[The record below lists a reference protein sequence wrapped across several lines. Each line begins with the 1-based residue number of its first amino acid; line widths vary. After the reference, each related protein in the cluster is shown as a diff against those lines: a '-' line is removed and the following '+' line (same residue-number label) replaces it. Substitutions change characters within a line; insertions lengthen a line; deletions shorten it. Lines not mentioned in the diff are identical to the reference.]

1 MKDYLNIFANNIK
14 TAFSNKNLV
23 RSLIAII
30 IFILLNTLKTVI
42 YNLFLLP
49 QANSDIFT
57 YKFWFVLIT
66 STIVLLFVIGIC
78 SRVCFAIILIIQG
91 IYMFTNISYYLY
103 YHSYLHIMQ
112 WFSLFKEAAISAS
125 HLANPQSAQL
135 LIVFLDVPV
144 IIYLLI
150 KFYSPELKTIRK
162 SKIRYAVIALCLI
175 CLTVTEGINISSNK
189 SINDFIGDRYSG
201 ESKIVER
208 YGTTVNA
215 AINIFNNYSEEKL
228 ISQFEYGNLQEG
240 NKDSLSALPNNQTQQ
255 APNFV
260 IVQVESMDSNIVK
273 QKYNDQYVMP
283 FLAGLMDTSVYYPYT
298 LSYHQ
303 GGGTSDTEFSIIN
316 SIQPLDSFPA
326 IKLSSY
332 SHSNSFVSRLKN
344 ASYETMALHGNVGT
358 FYNRDISFYKMG
370 FNKFYDI
377 KSMGSE
383 DEGWGA
389 PDHKVFDFAFR
400 KMQQTKK
407 PFCSYIITMT
417 SHGPFESCRNY
428 YNNPRYDSI
437 EDEIVKNY
445 FNSMSYVDESLKNF
459 VNNIRAKFP
468 NTYIFIVGDHTPNI
482 NEPEFYQSSFID
494 GDKYLEFVPLF
505 IVTPDNQKYV
515 ETTRVASFLDIS
527 PTILECSGIP
537 YSLMSN
543 GHSLLTLQKNTI
555 NIDLKGGSFDRS
567 WLYEK
572 ISNIEYSEEEPIWRK
587 YLPDFIKS
595 DLFEKHN

>member
-1 MKDYLNIFANNIK
+1 MKDFLTILVNKIT
-14 TAFSNKNLV
+14 TAFSNKNFV
-23 RSLIAII
+23 KSLIAII

-42 YNLFLLP
+42 YNVFLLP

-66 STIVLLFVIGIC
+66 STIILLFVLGFC
-78 SRVCFAIILIIQG
+78 LRVWFAILLLAQG

-112 WFSLFKEAAISAS
+112 WFSLFKEAAISAT
-125 HLANPQSAQL
+125 HLANPKSAQL

-150 KFYSPELKTIRK
+150 KYYTPEVKKIRK

-175 CLTVTEGINISSNK
+175 CLTITEGINISNNK
-189 SINDFIGDRYSG
+189 SINDFMGDRYSG

-208 YGTTVNA
+208 YGTTINA
-215 AINIFNNYSEEKL
+215 AINIFKNYSEEKL
-228 ISQFEYGNLQEG
+228 IEQFEYGQIQKSNE
-240 NKDSLSALPNNQTQQ
+240 NLSALTNNQVQK

-283 FLAGLMDTSVYYPYT
+283 FLAGLMETSVYYPYT

-326 IKLSSY
+326 IKLSTY
-332 SHSNSFVSRLKN
+332 SHSNSFVSKLKN
-344 ASYETMALHGNVGT
+344 ASYETMAFHGNVGT
-358 FYNRDISFYKMG
+358 FYNRDISFHKMG

-377 KSMGSE
+377 KSMKFE

-389 PDHKVFDFAFR
+389 PDHKVFDFAFN
-400 KMQQTKK
+400 KMQQTKQ
-407 PFCSYIITMT
+407 PFCSYVITMT
-417 SHGPFESCRNY
+417 SHGPFESSRNY
-428 YNNPRYDSI
+428 YNNPRFDDI
-437 EDEIVKNY
+437 EDEIVMNY
-445 FNSMSYVDESLKNF
+445 YNSMSYVDESLKNF

-505 IVTPDNQKYV
+505 IVTPDNKQYV
-515 ETTRVASFLDIS
+515 ETTQVASFLDIS
-527 PTILECSGIP
+527 PTILERSGIS
-537 YSLMSN
+537 YSVLSN
-543 GHSLLTLQKNTI
+543 GHNLLTPQKNTI
-555 NIDLKGGSFDRS
+555 NIDLKGSSFDRS

-587 YLPDFIKS
+587 YLPNFIKS

>member
-1 MKDYLNIFANNIK
+1 MKDFLTILVNKIT
-14 TAFSNKNLV
+14 TAFSNKNFV
-23 RSLIAII
+23 KSLIAII

-42 YNLFLLP
+42 YNVFLLP

-66 STIVLLFVIGIC
+66 STIILLFVLGFC
-78 SRVCFAIILIIQG
+78 SRVWFAILLLAQG

-112 WFSLFKEAAISAS
+112 WFSLFKEAAISAT
-125 HLANPQSAQL
+125 HLANPKSAQL

-150 KFYSPELKTIRK
+150 KYYTPEVKKIRK

-175 CLTVTEGINISSNK
+175 CLTITEGINISNNK
-189 SINDFIGDRYSG
+189 SINDFMGDRYSG

-208 YGTTVNA
+208 YGTTINA
-215 AINIFNNYSEEKL
+215 AINIFKNYSEEKL
-228 ISQFEYGNLQEG
+228 IEQFEYGQIQKSNE
-240 NKDSLSALPNNQTQQ
+240 NLSALTNNQVQK

-283 FLAGLMDTSVYYPYT
+283 FLAGLMETSVYYPYT

-326 IKLSSY
+326 IKLSTY
-332 SHSNSFVSRLKN
+332 SHSNSFVSKLKN
-344 ASYETMALHGNVGT
+344 ASYETMAFHGNVGT
-358 FYNRDISFYKMG
+358 FYNRDISFHKMG

-377 KSMGSE
+377 KSMKFE

-389 PDHKVFDFAFR
+389 PDHKVFDFAFN
-400 KMQQTKK
+400 KMQQTKQ
-407 PFCSYIITMT
+407 PFCSYVITMT
-417 SHGPFESCRNY
+417 SHGPFESSRNY
-428 YNNPRYDSI
+428 YNNPRFDDI
-437 EDEIVKNY
+437 EDEIVMNY
-445 FNSMSYVDESLKNF
+445 YNSMSYVDESLKNF

-505 IVTPDNQKYV
+505 IVTPDNKQYV
-515 ETTRVASFLDIS
+515 ETTQVASFLDIS
-527 PTILECSGIP
+527 PTILERSGIS
-537 YSLMSN
+537 YSVLSN
-543 GHSLLTLQKNTI
+543 GHNLLTPQKNTI
-555 NIDLKGGSFDRS
+555 NIDLKGSSFDRS

-587 YLPDFIKS
+587 YLPNFIKS

>member
-1 MKDYLNIFANNIK
+1 MKDFLTTLVNKIT
-14 TAFSNKNLV
+14 TAFSNKNFV
-23 RSLIAII
+23 KSLIAII

-42 YNLFLLP
+42 YNVFLLP

-66 STIVLLFVIGIC
+66 STIILLFVLGFC
-78 SRVCFAIILIIQG
+78 LRVWFAILLLAQG

-112 WFSLFKEAAISAS
+112 WFSLFKEAAISAT
-125 HLANPQSAQL
+125 HLANPKSAQL

-150 KFYSPELKTIRK
+150 KYYTPEVKKIRK

-175 CLTVTEGINISSNK
+175 CLTITEGINISNNK
-189 SINDFIGDRYSG
+189 SINDFMGDRYSG

-208 YGTTVNA
+208 YGTTINA
-215 AINIFNNYSEEKL
+215 AINIFKNYSEEKL
-228 ISQFEYGNLQEG
+228 IEQFEYGQIQKSNE
-240 NKDSLSALPNNQTQQ
+240 NLSALTNNQVQK

-283 FLAGLMDTSVYYPYT
+283 FLAGLMETSVYYPYT

-326 IKLSSY
+326 IKLSTY
-332 SHSNSFVSRLKN
+332 SHSNSFVSKLKN
-344 ASYETMALHGNVGT
+344 ASYETMAFHGNVGT
-358 FYNRDISFYKMG
+358 FYNRDISFHKMG

-377 KSMGSE
+377 KSMKFE

-389 PDHKVFDFAFR
+389 PDHKVFDFAFN
-400 KMQQTKK
+400 KMQQTKQ
-407 PFCSYIITMT
+407 PFCSYVITMT
-417 SHGPFESCRNY
+417 SHGPFESSRNY
-428 YNNPRYDSI
+428 YNNPRFDDI
-437 EDEIVKNY
+437 EDEKVMNY
-445 FNSMSYVDESLKNF
+445 YNSMSYVDESLKNF

-505 IVTPDNQKYV
+505 IVTPDNKQYV
-515 ETTRVASFLDIS
+515 ETTQVASFLDIS
-527 PTILECSGIP
+527 PTILERSGIS
-537 YSLMSN
+537 YSVLSN
-543 GHSLLTLQKNTI
+543 GHNLLTPQKNTI
-555 NIDLKGGSFDRS
+555 NIDLKGSSFDRS

-587 YLPDFIKS
+587 YLPNFIKS

>member
-1 MKDYLNIFANNIK
+1 MKDFLTTLVNKIT
-14 TAFSNKNLV
+14 TAFSNKNFV
-23 RSLIAII
+23 KSLIAII

-42 YNLFLLP
+42 YNVFLLP

-66 STIVLLFVIGIC
+66 STIILLFVLGFC
-78 SRVCFAIILIIQG
+78 LRVWFAILLLAQG

-112 WFSLFKEAAISAS
+112 WFSLFKEAAISAT
-125 HLANPQSAQL
+125 HLANPKSAQL

-150 KFYSPELKTIRK
+150 KYYTPEVKKIRK

-175 CLTVTEGINISSNK
+175 CLTITEGINISNNK
-189 SINDFIGDRYSG
+189 SINDFMGDRYSG

-208 YGTTVNA
+208 YGTTINA
-215 AINIFNNYSEEKL
+215 AINIFKNYSEEKL
-228 ISQFEYGNLQEG
+228 IEQFEYGQIQKSNE
-240 NKDSLSALPNNQTQQ
+240 NLSALTNNQVQK

-283 FLAGLMDTSVYYPYT
+283 FLAGLMETSVYYPYT

-326 IKLSSY
+326 IKLSTY
-332 SHSNSFVSRLKN
+332 SHSNSFVSKLKN
-344 ASYETMALHGNVGT
+344 ASYETMAFHGNVGT
-358 FYNRDISFYKMG
+358 FYNRDISFHKMG

-377 KSMGSE
+377 KSMKFE

-389 PDHKVFDFAFR
+389 PDHKVFDFAFN
-400 KMQQTKK
+400 KMQQTKQ
-407 PFCSYIITMT
+407 PFCSYVITMT
-417 SHGPFESCRNY
+417 SHGPFESSRNY
-428 YNNPRYDSI
+428 YNNPRFDDI
-437 EDEIVKNY
+437 EDEIVMNY
-445 FNSMSYVDESLKNF
+445 YNSMSYVDESLKNF

-505 IVTPDNQKYV
+505 IVTPDNKQYV
-515 ETTRVASFLDIS
+515 ETTQVASFLDIS
-527 PTILECSGIP
+527 PTILERSGIS
-537 YSLMSN
+537 YSVLSN
-543 GHSLLTLQKNTI
+543 GHNLLTPQKNTI
-555 NIDLKGGSFDRS
+555 NIDLKGSSFDRS

-587 YLPDFIKS
+587 YLPNFIKS

>member
-1 MKDYLNIFANNIK
+1 MKDYLNIFANKIK
-14 TAFSNKNLV
+14 TAFLNKNLV
-23 RSLIAII
+23 KSLIAII

-66 STIVLLFVIGIC
+66 STIILLFVLAFC
-78 SRVCFAIILIIQG
+78 SRVWFAIILLVQG

-125 HLANPQSAQL
+125 HLANPKSAQL

-150 KFYSPELKTIRK
+150 KYNTPEVIRIRK
-162 SKIRYAVIALCLI
+162 SKIKYVVIALCLI
-175 CLTVTEGINISSNK
+175 CLTITEGINISNNM
-189 SINDFIGDRYSG
+189 SINDFMGDRYSG

-215 AINIFNNYSEEKL
+215 AINIFKNYSEEKL
-228 ISQFEYGNLQEG
+228 IEQFEYGQLQKSKENL
-240 NKDSLSALPNNQTQQ
+240 SVLPNNQAQE

-283 FLAGLMDTSVYYPYT
+283 FLAGLMETSIYYPYT

-326 IKLSSY
+326 IKLSTY
-332 SHSNSFVSRLKN
+332 SHSNSFVSKLKN
-344 ASYETMALHGNVGT
+344 ASYETMAFHGNVGT
-358 FYNRDISFYKMG
+358 FYNRDISFHKMG
-370 FNKFYDI
+370 FSKFYDI
-377 KSMGSE
+377 KSMKFE

-389 PDHKVFDFAFR
+389 PDHKVFDFAFN
-400 KMQQTKK
+400 KMQQAKQ
-407 PFCSYIITMT
+407 PFCSYVITMT

-428 YNNPRYDSI
+428 YNNPRFNDI
-437 EDEIVKNY
+437 EDEIVMNY
-445 FNSMSYVDESLKNF
+445 YNSMSYVDESLKNF
-459 VNNIRAKFP
+459 VNNIKAKFP

-505 IVTPDNQKYV
+505 IVTPNNQNYV
-515 ETTRVASFLDIS
+515 EKTQVASFLDIS

-537 YSLMSN
+537 YSVMSN
-543 GHSLLTLQKNTI
+543 GHNLLTLQKNTI
-555 NIDLKGGSFDRS
+555 NIDLKGASYDRS
-567 WLYEK
+567 WLFEK
-572 ISNIEYSEEEPIWRK
+572 MSNLEYSEEEPIWRK
-587 YLPDFIKS
+587 YLPNFIKS